1 MRCNGC
7 LKRAGRNPSAAADRV
22 DVDKP
27 RSSVGNGGMLKV
39 TFCGAAREVTGS
51 LHLLEAD
58 GMKVALDCGMFQ
70 GRRAES
76 EAKNKTFPFDP
87 STLHAVVLSHAHID
101 HCGRL
106 PLLVKQGFTGRIYAT
121 PATRDL
127 CALMLADS
135 AHIQLEDANFLNKKK
150 SRVGEPPIEPLY
162 TDDDVQQTLRLF
174 QTVAYE
180 QPFWITRR
188 LSARFESS
196 GHMLGAASIALLYKQ
211 PVGDKPV
218 SLVFS
223 GDVGRFDI
231 PILRNPRPFSET
243 DYLIVESTYGGRHHP
258 PTEDLGARLAAVVN
272 DTIARKGKLIIPA
285 FSVGRTQVL
294 VYTLHQLQSAGA
306 IPRVPIYIDS
316 PLAVNATEVF
326 RMHPELF
333 NTEARSFQK
342 QTGDI
347 LGACA
352 CTYIRDAEESKKL
365 NRIRR
370 SCIIISAS
378 GMCETGRIVHHLRNN
393 IQNPRNT
400 ILIVGF
406 QAAHTLGRRI
416 VEKQPKVSIFGQ
428 TLSLKAQVVVL
439 NGFSGH
445 ADIDELRRMC
455 KPTAARCRRAF
466 LVHGE
471 IDQMEAMKSAL
482 IEDGFRDIN
491 MPAAGDVFELTA
503 RD

>member
-1 MRCNGC
+1 
-7 LKRAGRNPSAAADRV
+7 
-22 DVDKP
+22 
-27 RSSVGNGGMLKV
+27 MLKV

-70 GRRAES
+70 GRRAEAV
-76 EAKNKTFPFDP
+76 EKNHAFPFDP
-87 STLHAVVLSHAHID
+87 SGLHAVVLSHAHID

-106 PLLVKQGFTGRIYAT
+106 PLLVKRGFSGRIYAT

-150 SRVGEPPIEPLY
+150 ARAGEPPIQPLY
-162 TDDDVQQTLRLF
+162 TDDDVQHTMRLF

-188 LSARFESS
+188 LQARFDMS
-196 GHMLGAASIALLYKQ
+196 GHMLGAASISLQFKQ
-211 PVGDKPV
+211 PNGDKPV

-231 PILRNPRPFSET
+231 PILLNPKPFPEA

-258 PTEDLGARLAAVVN
+258 PTDDLKSRLAAVVN
-272 DTIARKGKLIIPA
+272 DTIAKKGKLIIPA

-333 NTEARSFQK
+333 NAEARSFQR

-347 LGACA
+347 LGACD
-352 CTYIRDAEESKKL
+352 CTYIREAEESKKL

-428 TLSLKAQVVVL
+428 KLSLKAQVVVL

-455 KPTAARCRRAF
+455 KPTASRCRLAF

-471 IDQMEAMKSAL
+471 VDQMEAMKSAL
-482 IEDGFRDIN
+482 TEDGYRDVRI
-491 MPAAGDVFELTA
+491 PAPGEAFELMA
-503 RD
+503 KE